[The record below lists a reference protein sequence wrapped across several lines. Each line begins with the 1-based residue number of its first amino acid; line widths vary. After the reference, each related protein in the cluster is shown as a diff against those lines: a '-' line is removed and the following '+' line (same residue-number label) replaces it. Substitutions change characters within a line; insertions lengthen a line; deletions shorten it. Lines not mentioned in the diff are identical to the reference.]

1 MLTQLPNMRE
11 LVFVLD
17 YKPGTNT
24 VADALADYPDA
35 HIRSLSLHATPN
47 SLWRV
52 DHATGSPEALSAIE
66 EAFLRADYYAD
77 CLAAEPC
84 DAESETEVLDRTD
97 DTLVLYT
104 CWQRTS
110 ICTSI
115 PHLALEHLGDGL
127 LFETRHEQRRHTW
140 RIIHAEGADIHS
152 FFDDLRSELSPDV
165 ETKIVRLT
173 GFSSVPTSKFGE
185 NEMVLSREQREALA
199 AAVEHGYYETPR
211 EIDLGELAEKL
222 DIPRSTLT
230 YRVRRAEA
238 QIAKQFLETGPV
250 TDTLLTT

>member
-1 MLTQLPNMRE
+1 MRE
-11 LVFVLD
+11 LVFALD
-17 YKPGTNT
+17 YEPRTNT
-24 VADALADYPDA
+24 LADTLAGHPDA
-35 HIRSLSLHATPN
+35 HIRSVSLHATPT

-66 EAFLRADYYAD
+66 EAFLTADYYAD

-84 DAESETEVLDRTD
+84 DAESETQILDRTD
-97 DTLVLYT
+97 ETLVFYT

-115 PHLALEHLGDGL
+115 PHLALEYLGDGL

-140 RIIHAEGADIHS
+140 RIIHSEGADIHG
-152 FFDDLRSELSPDV
+152 FFDALRRELGPDV
-165 ETKIVRLT
+165 EMEIVRLT
-173 GFSSVPTSKFGE
+173 GLSSSPTTKFTTGE
-185 NEMVLSREQREALA
+185 GILSREQREALTA
-199 AAVEHGYYETPR
+199 AIEHGYYETPR

-222 DIPRSTLT
+222 DVPRSTLT

-238 QIAKQFLETGPV
+238 QIAKQFIDHEPV
-250 TDTLLTT
+250 TDTLPTS